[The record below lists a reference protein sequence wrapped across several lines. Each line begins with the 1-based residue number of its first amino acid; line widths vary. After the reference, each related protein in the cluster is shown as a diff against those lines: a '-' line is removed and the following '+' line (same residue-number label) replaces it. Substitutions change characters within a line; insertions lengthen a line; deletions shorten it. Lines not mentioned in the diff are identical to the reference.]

1 MLKSMLS
8 AWDKQSVSYSFTNV
22 SADVMRSFQSVL
34 PSNTSNSMSR
44 CAKESI
50 PSLLN
55 GQQLFNE
62 EERTGRLEEEV
73 EEEEACSS
81 ALISVL
87 ATDINHADQNFH
99 IAKE

>member
-8 AWDKQSVSYSFTNV
+8 VWDKQSVSYSFINV

-34 PSNTSNSMSR
+34 PSNTSNCMFK
-44 CAKESI
+44 CAKVSF
-50 PSLLN
+50 PSLLT
-55 GQQLFNE
+55 GEQLFNN
-62 EERTGRLEEEV
+62 EERSERLEEGE

-87 ATDINHADQNFH
+87 ATDINHLDQDFH